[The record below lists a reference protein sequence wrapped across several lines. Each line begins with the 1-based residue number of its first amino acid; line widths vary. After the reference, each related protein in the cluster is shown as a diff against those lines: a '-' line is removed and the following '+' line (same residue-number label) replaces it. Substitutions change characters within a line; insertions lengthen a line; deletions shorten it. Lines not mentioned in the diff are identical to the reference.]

1 MHLMQYSGT
10 NVPVI
15 LSASK
20 NLESFGERRLFA
32 DAQSDSGGGLRVT
45 VKVVTV
51 HTCIY
56 LYFLL

>member
-1 MHLMQYSGT
+1 MQYSGT

-45 VKVVTV
+45 
-51 HTCIY
+51 
-56 LYFLL
+56 YFAPVILNASEES